1 MEGSGPPVPVTRR
14 QSLLGGLTFWQ
25 WATISLLLSAAV
37 GMMSC
42 GMGTTELP
50 SATQPGG
57 PGFLS
62 ITTPQL
68 VDGVEGLSYVATIN
82 TSGGSGVITS
92 CIIISGSLPPGFAA
106 PSPRGSECILSS
118 NGEPITQAGQFTFTL
133 QAGDSSTPQRTDRRL
148 YSLTIRS
155 PFTVHPYSMPDGI
168 MGRSYTR
175 TFLVTTDLVNNHG
188 ISQMGSSQA
197 GNGPITACSISGL
210 PAAFTAAGGAATCAP
225 DTTGVNMLVTMKAPA
240 GNLLPGIYT
249 FSLRVTD
256 SPLYAT
262 NQPFPVVPPGTETFT
277 NTLTVRNEF
286 AITQAS
292 LADGVAGR
300 TFGVAPL
307 SQPAQTSLPAVVPSS
322 NSGQSGEAGNG
333 PLTNCSLAVAPVNPG
348 LSVLVDPGNRS
359 RCLLTSTLPVTA
371 SGTYSVTIS
380 ATDSPITDPAS
391 PAQIVVPQNTVT
403 KTLTWVVNP
412 PLAFSLNFDSPAGQ
426 PGQAPDAVENR
437 TYGAP
442 ARSSLVVTATN
453 GLSTTTGLSITVGG
467 TLPAGVTC
475 AAPTP
480 NPQPPAPT
488 ATVTCSSNGQ
498 PVGGSP
504 GSTSFTVTVS
514 DPGNSA
520 TPGGSTST
528 DVNGHTSHSIRVDAP
543 LALAVNLADPLPVA
557 IQNRGYG
564 IQPFS
569 PILYTATGGLGG
581 YDFSTPGTSPTPAA
595 AFPQG
600 FACTQ
605 GTGSALNTYACSASQ
620 ITATPSSVPYGPV
633 PVTVDDTANAT
644 TPDGV
649 SSGTTAT
656 QTRTLV
662 VNPQLTITPNSA
674 GNQPPPAVQNRSYG
688 NAAAGFTPLTYTIT
702 GGVPPYT
709 FSLPPTVATPLSPGR
724 QTPNGGVPT
733 PIACTAPLP
742 PQQQPPLLPVQVT
755 CSSGTGVLTAE
766 PGPYGFQFTVSD
778 SGSAEAPAGS
788 LSFANTIT
796 VNKPLALTPD
806 SSSVDPPPPGVQ
818 GRAYGDPSHGLKP
831 LIYDASGG
839 NPPYVYTLPP
849 ANPLPLLPNGVPSGI
864 VCSNSSTAITCST
877 TGSGTVSALPGPYS
891 FSFTLNDTASAT
903 TPSAQQSNTGYVLN
917 KTLTIEPPL
926 ELTGPAT
933 PPVAAVSGRSY
944 GFGNNC
950 GAGANS
956 PCQPITYTI
965 SGGLGSY
972 QPAALNNFPSGFSC
986 PFNSSGSLSGSY
998 SCLSVSVVSGSGSS
1012 NISLTASDT
1021 GNASTPSGSASSPP
1035 ATLIINPALNI
1046 SGPGSLAAAVS
1057 GRPYGYGSNCGTNG
1071 TDLCQPI
1078 SYSISGGLGG
1088 YSFSPTL
1095 NNFPSGF
1102 SCSLNSGSGLSG
1114 SYSCLNAAGVS
1125 ASGSANIS
1133 ITASD
1138 TANTS
1143 TPAASASSG
1152 TATLTINPAL
1162 SVSGP
1167 GSLAAAVS
1175 GRPYGTGNNCG
1186 ASGTSSCQP
1195 ITFTI
1200 QNGTG
1205 SYSTTPTLNGFPSG
1219 FTCSFKSSGSLSGSY
1234 SCLNGSGLS
1243 GSGLATISIT
1253 ASDIANTSTPAGS
1266 STSGTATLTINPTLN
1281 ISGPT
1286 PSPLAP
1292 AVEGRAYGSG
1302 TGCSGGSC
1310 QPIQYTVTG
1319 GLGGYSTTPT
1329 MSGFPRGFNCSLTS
1343 SSGLT
1348 GTYQCSSSGVT
1359 GSGSPSLTITASD
1372 TGDASTPAGSASS
1385 SAATL
1390 TINPEISITAT
1401 PASYPDGVNGRSY
1414 GVGSNCGAGGTDPCE
1429 PLTFTAS
1436 DGLGPPYNFSGA
1448 NTLPQGFNCVTGGMP
1463 VDTYTCSANSVSGFG
1478 SFSPQI
1484 TASDN
1489 PNASTPSNS
1498 QTFKGSLLIQPA
1510 LKITTTRL
1518 ANALLDYPYTQT
1530 LAATGGLTTG
1540 YTWVPPGST
1549 QGACTGNLAPTGTL
1563 PTPMAL
1569 GTTTGQLSASAGPSS
1584 ASAQDSDFTFQVCA
1598 MDAGN
1603 ASTPA
1608 GGALTPNPPTN
1619 YVVNVFNPYAY
1630 VADVGQGL
1638 VHFINTGTPGSNPST
1653 SGTALSTPLPG
1664 LSSAPNGI
1672 AVTPD
1677 GHYLY
1682 VALTTSNQFAV
1693 IDTITNQAIT
1703 GSPFSFPSNTPCA
1716 SPTAVVGIPYPGNEI
1731 YFACD
1736 GGGPSSPAIAVIS
1749 TDNTTGIASIPL
1761 PANSQPIGM
1770 AVTPGGKQVYVT
1782 LAGTNQFAVIDTS
1795 TNAQIAGSPFFF
1807 PTGVN
1812 CTSPQGVTITPDGSR
1827 VYFACSGSD
1836 NVAVLTTG
1844 DSPSFIASI
1853 STGKVSQPVALA
1865 ITPDGARVYVAL
1877 KGTDQFA
1884 VIDNTPN
1891 TPAEIKG
1898 SPFYLPNPQGS
1909 SGTSSPTAV
1918 VIPPLDKNNLPSKGY
1933 RIFFTSNFSTGAEVD
1948 VIDDNNGAPAEDSVI
1963 AVGEST
1969 SVLTAIAAIPV
1980 PQ

>member
-1 MEGSGPPVPVTRR
+1 MEGSGPPVAVTRQ

-68 VDGVEGLSYVATIN
+68 VDGVKGLSYIATIN

-148 YSLTIRS
+148 YSLTIRN

-197 GNGPITACSISGL
+197 GNGPITACSISDL

-262 NQPFPVVPPGTETFT
+262 NQPFPVVPSGTETFT

-359 RCLLTSTLPVTA
+359 RCLLTSTSPVTA
-371 SGTYSVTIS
+371 SGTYSVTIN

-467 TLPAGVTC
+467 MLPAGVTC
-475 AAPTP
+475 ATPTP

-488 ATVTCSSNGQ
+488 ATLTCSSNGQ
-498 PVGGSP
+498 PVGSSP

-514 DPGNSA
+514 DPGNPA
-520 TPGGSTST
+520 TPGGLTST
-528 DVNGHTSHSIRVDAP
+528 DVNGHTSHIIRVDAP
-543 LALAVNLADPLPVA
+543 LALAVNLPDPLPVA

-581 YDFSTPGTSPTPAA
+581 YYFSTPGTSTTPAA

-605 GTGSALNTYACSASQ
+605 GTGSAVNTYACSASQ

-709 FSLPPTVATPLSPGR
+709 FSLPPTVAKPLSPGP

-733 PIACTAPLP
+733 PIACTAPPP
-742 PQQQPPLLPVQVT
+742 PQPQPPLLPVQVT

-788 LSFANTIT
+788 SSFANTIT

-806 SSSVDPPPPGVQ
+806 SSLVDPPPPGVQ
-818 GRAYGDPSHGLKP
+818 GRAYGDPSQGLKP

-849 ANPLPLLPNGVPSGI
+849 ATSLPLPNGVPVGI

-877 TGSGTVSALPGPYS
+877 TGKGTVSASSGAYS

-903 TPSAQQSNTGYVLN
+903 TPSAQQSNTEYVLN
-917 KTLTIEPPL
+917 KTLTIEPAL

-933 PPVAAVSGRSY
+933 PLVPAVSGRTY
-944 GFGNNC
+944 GVGN
-950 GAGANS
+950 
-956 PCQPITYTI
+956 
-965 SGGLGSY
+965 
-972 QPAALNNFPSGFSC
+972 
-986 PFNSSGSLSGSY
+986 
-998 SCLSVSVVSGSGSS
+998 
-1012 NISLTASDT
+1012 
-1021 GNASTPSGSASSPP
+1021 
-1035 ATLIINPALNI
+1035 
-1046 SGPGSLAAAVS
+1046 
-1057 GRPYGYGSNCGTNG
+1057 NCGTNG
-1071 TDLCQPI
+1071 A
-1078 SYSISGGLGG
+1078 
-1088 YSFSPTL
+1088 SP
-1095 NNFPSGF
+1095 
-1102 SCSLNSGSGLSG
+1102 
-1114 SYSCLNAAGVS
+1114 
-1125 ASGSANIS
+1125 
-1133 ITASD
+1133 
-1138 TANTS
+1138 
-1143 TPAASASSG
+1143 
-1152 TATLTINPAL
+1152 
-1162 SVSGP
+1162 
-1167 GSLAAAVS
+1167 
-1175 GRPYGTGNNCG
+1175 
-1186 ASGTSSCQP
+1186 
-1195 ITFTI
+1195 
-1200 QNGTG
+1200 
-1205 SYSTTPTLNGFPSG
+1205 
-1219 FTCSFKSSGSLSGSY
+1219 
-1234 SCLNGSGLS
+1234 
-1243 GSGLATISIT
+1243 
-1253 ASDIANTSTPAGS
+1253 
-1266 STSGTATLTINPTLN
+1266 
-1281 ISGPT
+1281 
-1286 PSPLAP
+1286 
-1292 AVEGRAYGSG
+1292 
-1302 TGCSGGSC
+1302 C

-1319 GLGGYSTTPT
+1319 GLGGYSTTLS
-1329 MSGFPRGFNCSLTS
+1329 MSNGFSCSLTS

-1348 GTYQCSSSGVT
+1348 GTYQCSSSSGVTGSGSSSLTITASDTANASTPAGTATSPSATLTINPALNISGPGSLATAVAGRSYGTGNNCGTNGTSPCQPIQYTVTGGLGGYSPTPSMSNGFSCSLTSSSGLTGTYQCSSSDVT

-1372 TGDASTPAGSASS
+1372 TANASTPAGTATSPSATLTINPALNISGPTPSPLAPAVENRAYGSGTGCSGKNCQPIQYTVTGGLSGYSTTPIMSGFPGGLSCSLTSSSGLTGTYQCSSSSVTESGSFSPVITASDTANASTPASSASSQPATLTVNPGLNISGPGSLATAVAGRSYGTGNNCGTNGTSPCQPIVYTIQYGTGSYSSTPTLNGFPQGFGCSLSQGAGSGTYSCSASSVASGTSPVTISLTASDIANTSTPAGSASSQPATLIINPGLNISGPGSLATAVAGRSYGTGNNCGTKGTSPCQPIQYTVTGGLGGYSPTSSRTDFNCSLTSSSGLTGIYQCSSSSVNISDTSSLTSTVSDTANASTPAGSARS

-1401 PASYPDGVNGRSY
+1401 PASFPDGVNGRAY
-1414 GVGSNCGAGGTDPCE
+1414 GVGSNCGTGGTDPCE

-1448 NTLPQGFNCVTGGMP
+1448 TTFPQGFNCVAGGVP
-1463 VDTYTCSANSVSGFG
+1463 VDTYTCSASSVNGSG
-1478 SFSPQI
+1478 SSSPQI

-1489 PNASTPSNS
+1489 ANTSTPSNS
-1498 QTFKGSLLIQPA
+1498 KTFAGSLLIQPE

-1518 ANALLDYPYTQT
+1518 ANALLDYPYQQM
-1530 LAATGGLTTG
+1530 LFATGGLGG
-1540 YTWVPPGST
+1540 YTWVAPGGT
-1549 QGACTGNLAPTGTL
+1549 QGACSGSLAPTGKL
-1563 PTPMAL
+1563 PTDILLAPASGM
-1569 GTTTGQLSASAGPSS
+1569 LSAPAGSSS
-1584 ASAQDSDFTFQVCA
+1584 ASVKDSDFTFQVCA

-1603 ASTPA
+1603 PSTPTA
-1608 GGALTPNPPTN
+1608 GALTPNPPAN

-1638 VHFINTGTPGSNPST
+1638 VHFINTGTPSSPPST
-1653 SGTALSTPLPG
+1653 SGTALPIPLQG
-1664 LSSAPNGI
+1664 LSSTPNGI

-1682 VALTTSNQFAV
+1682 VALTTTNQFAV
-1693 IDTITNQAIT
+1693 IDTITNQAI
-1703 GSPFSFPSNTPCA
+1703 
-1716 SPTAVVGIPYPGNEI
+1716 
-1731 YFACD
+1731 
-1736 GGGPSSPAIAVIS
+1736 
-1749 TDNTTGIASIPL
+1749 
-1761 PANSQPIGM
+1761 
-1770 AVTPGGKQVYVT
+1770 
-1782 LAGTNQFAVIDTS
+1782 
-1795 TNAQIAGSPFFF
+1795 AGSPQF
-1807 PTGVN
+1807 P
-1812 CTSPQGVTITPDGSR
+1812 C
-1827 VYFACSGSD
+1827 
-1836 NVAVLTTG
+1836 
-1844 DSPSFIASI
+1844 
-1853 STGKVSQPVALA
+1853 
-1865 ITPDGARVYVAL
+1865 
-1877 KGTDQFA
+1877 
-1884 VIDNTPN
+1884 
-1891 TPAEIKG
+1891 TPAAW
-1898 SPFYLPNPQGS
+1898 L
-1909 SGTSSPTAV
+1909 
-1918 VIPPLDKNNLPSKGY
+1918 
-1933 RIFFTSNFSTGAEVD
+1933 
-1948 VIDDNNGAPAEDSVI
+1948 
-1963 AVGEST
+1963 
-1969 SVLTAIAAIPV
+1969 
-1980 PQ
+1980 

>member
-1 MEGSGPPVPVTRR
+1 MEGSGPPVAVTRQ

-68 VDGVEGLSYVATIN
+68 VDGVEGLSYIATIN

-148 YSLTIRS
+148 YSLTIRN

-197 GNGPITACSISGL
+197 GNGPITACSISDL

-262 NQPFPVVPPGTETFT
+262 NQPFPVVPSGTETFT

-286 AITQAS
+286 AITQTS

-359 RCLLTSTLPVTA
+359 RCLLTSTSPVTA

-467 TLPAGVTC
+467 MLPAGVTC
-475 AAPTP
+475 ATPTP

-488 ATVTCSSNGQ
+488 ATLTCSSNGQ
-498 PVGGSP
+498 PVGSSP

-514 DPGNSA
+514 DPGNPA
-520 TPGGSTST
+520 TPGGLTST
-528 DVNGHTSHSIRVDAP
+528 DVNGHTSHIIRVDAP
-543 LALAVNLADPLPVA
+543 LALAVNLPDPLPVA

-581 YDFSTPGTSPTPAA
+581 YYFSTPGTSTTPAA

-605 GTGSALNTYACSASQ
+605 GTGSAVNTYACSASQ

-709 FSLPPTVATPLSPGR
+709 FSLPPTVAKPLSPGP

-733 PIACTAPLP
+733 PIACTAPPP
-742 PQQQPPLLPVQVT
+742 PQPQPPLLPVQVT

-788 LSFANTIT
+788 SSFANTIT

-806 SSSVDPPPPGVQ
+806 SSLVDPPPPGVQ
-818 GRAYGDPSHGLKP
+818 GRAYGDPSQGLKP

-849 ANPLPLLPNGVPSGI
+849 ATSLPLPNGVPVGI

-877 TGSGTVSALPGPYS
+877 TGKGTVSASSGAYS

-903 TPSAQQSNTGYVLN
+903 TPSAQQSNTEYVLN
-917 KTLTIEPPL
+917 KTLTIEPAL

-933 PPVAAVSGRSY
+933 PLVPAVSGRTY
-944 GFGNNC
+944 GVGNNC
-950 GAGANS
+950 GTNGAS
-956 PCQPITYTI
+956 PCQPIQYTVT
-965 SGGLGSY
+965 GGLGGYSTT
-972 QPAALNNFPSGFSC
+972 LSMSNGFSC
-986 PFNSSGSLSGSY
+986 SLTSSSGLTGTYQCSSSSG
-998 SCLSVSVVSGSGSS
+998 VTGSGSS
-1012 NISLTASDT
+1012 SLTITASDT
-1021 GNASTPSGSASSPP
+1021 ANASTPAGTATSPS
-1035 ATLIINPALNI
+1035 ATLTINPALNI
-1046 SGPGSLAAAVS
+1046 SGPGSLATAVA
-1057 GRPYGYGSNCGTNG
+1057 GRSYGTGNNCGTNG
-1071 TDLCQPI
+1071 TSPCQPI
-1078 SYSISGGLGG
+1078 QYTVTGGLGG
-1088 YSFSPTL
+1088 YSPT
-1095 NNFPSGF
+1095 PSMSNGF
-1102 SCSLNSGSGLSG
+1102 SCSLTSSSGLTGTYQCSSSDVTGSGSPSLT
-1114 SYSCLNAAGVS
+1114 
-1125 ASGSANIS
+1125 

-1138 TANTS
+1138 TANAS
-1143 TPAASASSG
+1143 TPAG
-1152 TATLTINPAL
+1152 TATSPSATLTINPA
-1162 SVSGP
+1162 
-1167 GSLAAAVS
+1167 
-1175 GRPYGTGNNCG
+1175 
-1186 ASGTSSCQP
+1186 
-1195 ITFTI
+1195 
-1200 QNGTG
+1200 
-1205 SYSTTPTLNGFPSG
+1205 
-1219 FTCSFKSSGSLSGSY
+1219 
-1234 SCLNGSGLS
+1234 
-1243 GSGLATISIT
+1243 
-1253 ASDIANTSTPAGS
+1253 
-1266 STSGTATLTINPTLN
+1266 LN

-1292 AVEGRAYGSG
+1292 AVENRAYGSG
-1302 TGCSGGSC
+1302 TGCSGKNC

-1319 GLGGYSTTPT
+1319 GLGGYSTTPI
-1329 MSGFPRGFNCSLTS
+1329 MSGFPGGLSCSLTS

-1348 GTYQCSSSGVT
+1348 GTYQCSSSSVTGSGSFSPVITASDTANASTPASSASSQPATLTVNPGLNISGPGSLATAVAGRSYGTGNNCGTDGTSPCQPIQYTVTGGLGGYSPTLSMSNGFSCSLTSSSGLTGTYQCSSSDVT

-1372 TGDASTPAGSASS
+1372 TANASTPAGSARS

-1401 PASYPDGVNGRSY
+1401 PASFQDGVNGRAY
-1414 GVGSNCGAGGTDPCE
+1414 GVGSNCGTGGTDPCE

-1448 NTLPQGFNCVTGGMP
+1448 TTFPQGFNCVAGGVP
-1463 VDTYTCSANSVSGFG
+1463 VDTYTCSASSVNGSG
-1478 SFSPQI
+1478 SSSPQI

-1489 PNASTPSNS
+1489 ANTSTPSNS
-1498 QTFKGSLLIQPA
+1498 KTFAGSLLIQPE

-1518 ANALLDYPYTQT
+1518 ANALLDYPYQQM
-1530 LAATGGLTTG
+1530 LFATGGLGG
-1540 YTWVPPGST
+1540 YTWVAPGGT
-1549 QGACTGNLAPTGTL
+1549 QGACSGSLAPAGAL

-1569 GTTTGQLSASAGPSS
+1569 ATAKGVLSASSGPSS
-1584 ASAQDSDFTFQVCA
+1584 ASGSDSDFTFQVCA

-1603 ASTPA
+1603 ASTPV

-1638 VHFINTGTPGSNPST
+1638 VHFINTGTPSSPPST
-1653 SGTALSTPLPG
+1653 SGTALPIPLPG
-1664 LSSAPNGI
+1664 LSSTPNGI

-1682 VALTTSNQFAV
+1682 VALTTTNQFAV
-1693 IDTITNQAIT
+1693 IDTITNQAIE
-1703 GSPFSFPSNTPCA
+1703 GSPFSFPSSISCV
-1716 SPTAVVGIPYPGNEI
+1716 SPVVVVGIPFPSNEI

-1736 GGGPSSPAIAVIS
+1736 GNSKTSPAVAVIS
-1749 TDNTTGIASIPL
+1749 TDNKTGIASISL
-1761 PANSQPIGM
+1761 QASSM
-1770 AVTPGGKQVYVT
+1770 ALTPDGKQVYVT
-1782 LAGTNQFAVIDTS
+1782 LAGTGQFAVIDTS
-1795 TNAQIAGSPFFF
+1795 TNAQITGSPFSF
-1807 PTGVN
+1807 PKGVT
-1812 CTSPQGVTITPDGSR
+1812 CTTPQGVAITPDGSR

-1844 DSPSFIASI
+1844 GSPTAIASI
-1853 STGKVSQPVALA
+1853 STGPGSQPVALA

-1877 KGTDQFA
+1877 KGTDQFT
-1884 VIDNTPN
+1884 VIDNTQS
-1891 TPAEIKG
+1891 TPAEIKN

-1909 SGTSSPTAV
+1909 SGTSSPSAV

-1948 VIDDNNGAPAEDSVI
+1948 VIDDNGGTPIEDSVI

>member
-1 MEGSGPPVPVTRR
+1 MEGSGPPVAVTRQ

-68 VDGVEGLSYVATIN
+68 VDGVEGLSYIATIN

-148 YSLTIRS
+148 YSLTIRN

-197 GNGPITACSISGL
+197 GNGPITACSISDL

-262 NQPFPVVPPGTETFT
+262 NQPFPVVPSGTETFT

-286 AITQAS
+286 AITQTS

-359 RCLLTSTLPVTA
+359 RCLLTSTSPVTA

-467 TLPAGVTC
+467 MLPAGVTC
-475 AAPTP
+475 ATPTP

-488 ATVTCSSNGQ
+488 AILTCSSNGQ
-498 PVGGSP
+498 PVGSSP

-514 DPGNSA
+514 DPGNPA
-520 TPGGSTST
+520 TPGGLTST
-528 DVNGHTSHSIRVDAP
+528 DVNGHTSHIIRVDAP
-543 LALAVNLADPLPVA
+543 LALAVNLPDPLPVA

-581 YDFSTPGTSPTPAA
+581 YYFSTPGTSTTPAA

-605 GTGSALNTYACSASQ
+605 GTGSAVNTYACSASQ

-688 NAAAGFTPLTYTIT
+688 NAAAGFTPLTSTIT

-709 FSLPPTVATPLSPGR
+709 FSLPPTVAKPLSPGP

-733 PIACTAPLP
+733 PITCTAPSP
-742 PQQQPPLLPVQVT
+742 PQPQPPLLPVQVT

-788 LSFANTIT
+788 SSFANTIT

-806 SSSVDPPPPGVQ
+806 SSLVDPPPPGVQ
-818 GRAYGDPSHGLKP
+818 GRAYGDPSQGLKP

-849 ANPLPLLPNGVPSGI
+849 ATSLPLPNGVPVGI

-877 TGSGTVSALPGPYS
+877 TGKGTVSASSGAYS

-903 TPSAQQSNTGYVLN
+903 TPSAQQSNTEYVLN
-917 KTLTIEPPL
+917 KTLTIEPAL

-933 PPVAAVSGRSY
+933 PLVPAVSGRTY
-944 GFGNNC
+944 GVGN
-950 GAGANS
+950 
-956 PCQPITYTI
+956 
-965 SGGLGSY
+965 
-972 QPAALNNFPSGFSC
+972 
-986 PFNSSGSLSGSY
+986 
-998 SCLSVSVVSGSGSS
+998 
-1012 NISLTASDT
+1012 
-1021 GNASTPSGSASSPP
+1021 
-1035 ATLIINPALNI
+1035 
-1046 SGPGSLAAAVS
+1046 
-1057 GRPYGYGSNCGTNG
+1057 NCGTNG
-1071 TDLCQPI
+1071 A
-1078 SYSISGGLGG
+1078 
-1088 YSFSPTL
+1088 SP
-1095 NNFPSGF
+1095 
-1102 SCSLNSGSGLSG
+1102 
-1114 SYSCLNAAGVS
+1114 
-1125 ASGSANIS
+1125 
-1133 ITASD
+1133 
-1138 TANTS
+1138 
-1143 TPAASASSG
+1143 
-1152 TATLTINPAL
+1152 
-1162 SVSGP
+1162 
-1167 GSLAAAVS
+1167 
-1175 GRPYGTGNNCG
+1175 
-1186 ASGTSSCQP
+1186 
-1195 ITFTI
+1195 
-1200 QNGTG
+1200 
-1205 SYSTTPTLNGFPSG
+1205 
-1219 FTCSFKSSGSLSGSY
+1219 
-1234 SCLNGSGLS
+1234 
-1243 GSGLATISIT
+1243 
-1253 ASDIANTSTPAGS
+1253 
-1266 STSGTATLTINPTLN
+1266 
-1281 ISGPT
+1281 
-1286 PSPLAP
+1286 
-1292 AVEGRAYGSG
+1292 
-1302 TGCSGGSC
+1302 C

-1319 GLGGYSTTPT
+1319 GLGGYSTTLS
-1329 MSGFPRGFNCSLTS
+1329 MSNGFSCSLTS

-1348 GTYQCSSSGVT
+1348 GTYQCSSSSGVTGSGSSSLTITASDTANASTPAGTATSPSATLTINPALNISGPGSLATAVAGRSYGTGNNCGTNGTSPCQPIQYTVTGGLGGYSPTPSMSNGFSCSLTSSSGLTGTYQCSSSDVT

-1372 TGDASTPAGSASS
+1372 TANASTPAGSARS

-1401 PASYPDGVNGRSY
+1401 PASFQDGVNGRAY
-1414 GVGSNCGAGGTDPCE
+1414 GVGSNCGTGGTDPCE

-1436 DGLGPPYNFSGA
+1436 DGLGPPYNFS
-1448 NTLPQGFNCVTGGMP
+1448 TTSPFPSGFSCATSGTP
-1463 VDTYTCSANSVSGFG
+1463 VDTYTCSAKAVGTAG

-1484 TASDN
+1484 TVSDN
-1489 PNASTPSNS
+1489 ANTSTPSNS
-1498 QTFKGSLLIQPA
+1498 KTFAGSLLIQPE

-1518 ANALLDYPYTQT
+1518 ANALLDYPYQQM
-1530 LAATGGLTTG
+1530 LFATGGLGG
-1540 YTWVPPGST
+1540 YTWVAPGGT
-1549 QGACTGNLAPTGTL
+1549 QGACSGSLAPTGKL
-1563 PTPMAL
+1563 PTDILLAPASGM
-1569 GTTTGQLSASAGPSS
+1569 LSAPAGSSS
-1584 ASAQDSDFTFQVCA
+1584 ASVKDSDFTFQVCA

-1603 ASTPA
+1603 ASTPV

-1638 VHFINTGTPGSNPST
+1638 VHFINTGTPSSPPST
-1653 SGTALSTPLPG
+1653 SGTALPIPLPG
-1664 LSSAPNGI
+1664 LSSTPNGI

-1682 VALTTSNQFAV
+1682 VALTTTNQFAV
-1693 IDTITNQAIT
+1693 IDTITNQAIE
-1703 GSPFSFPSNTPCA
+1703 GSPFSFPSSISCV
-1716 SPTAVVGIPYPGNEI
+1716 SPVVVVGIPFPSNEI

-1736 GGGPSSPAIAVIS
+1736 GNSKTSPAVAVII
-1749 TDNTTGIASIPL
+1749 TDNKTGIASISL
-1761 PANSQPIGM
+1761 QASSM
-1770 AVTPGGKQVYVT
+1770 ALTPDGKQVYVT
-1782 LAGTNQFAVIDTS
+1782 LAGTGQFAVIDTS
-1795 TNAQIAGSPFFF
+1795 TNAQITGSPFSF
-1807 PTGVN
+1807 PKGVT
-1812 CTSPQGVTITPDGSR
+1812 CTTPQGVAITPDGSR

-1844 DSPSFIASI
+1844 GSPTAIASI
-1853 STGKVSQPVALA
+1853 STGPGSQPVALA

-1877 KGTDQFA
+1877 KGTDQFT
-1884 VIDNTPN
+1884 VIDNTQS
-1891 TPAEIKG
+1891 TPAEIKN

-1909 SGTSSPTAV
+1909 SGTSSPSAV

-1948 VIDDNNGAPAEDSVI
+1948 VIDDNGGTPIEDSVI
-1963 AVGEST
+1963 TVGEST
-1969 SVLTAIAAIPV
+1969 SALTAIAAIPV

>member
-1 MEGSGPPVPVTRR
+1 MEGSGPPVAVTRQ

-68 VDGVEGLSYVATIN
+68 VDGVEGLSYIATIN

-148 YSLTIRS
+148 YSLTIRN

-197 GNGPITACSISGL
+197 GNGPITACSISDL

-262 NQPFPVVPPGTETFT
+262 NQPFPVVPSGTETFT

-359 RCLLTSTLPVTA
+359 RCLLTSTSPVTA

-467 TLPAGVTC
+467 MLPTGVTC
-475 AAPTP
+475 ATPTP

-488 ATVTCSSNGQ
+488 ATLTCSSNGQ
-498 PVGGSP
+498 PVGSSP

-514 DPGNSA
+514 DPGNPA
-520 TPGGSTST
+520 TPGGLTST
-528 DVNGHTSHSIRVDAP
+528 DVNGHTSHIIRVDAP
-543 LALAVNLADPLPVA
+543 LALAVNLPDPLPVA

-581 YDFSTPGTSPTPAA
+581 YYFSTPGTSTTPAA

-605 GTGSALNTYACSASQ
+605 GTGSAVNTYACSASQ

-709 FSLPPTVATPLSPGR
+709 FSLPPTVAKPLSPGP

-733 PIACTAPLP
+733 PIACTAPPP
-742 PQQQPPLLPVQVT
+742 PQPQPPLLPVQVT

-788 LSFANTIT
+788 SSFANTIT

-806 SSSVDPPPPGVQ
+806 SSLVDPPPPGVQ
-818 GRAYGDPSHGLKP
+818 GRAYGDPSQGLKP

-849 ANPLPLLPNGVPSGI
+849 ATSLPLPNGVPVGI
-864 VCSNSSTAITCST
+864 VCSNSSTAITCPK
-877 TGSGTVSALPGPYS
+877 TGKGTVSASSGAYS

-903 TPSAQQSNTGYVLN
+903 TPSAQQSNTEYVLN
-917 KTLTIEPPL
+917 KTLTIEPAL

-933 PPVAAVSGRSY
+933 PLVPAVSGRTY
-944 GFGNNC
+944 GVGN
-950 GAGANS
+950 
-956 PCQPITYTI
+956 
-965 SGGLGSY
+965 
-972 QPAALNNFPSGFSC
+972 
-986 PFNSSGSLSGSY
+986 
-998 SCLSVSVVSGSGSS
+998 
-1012 NISLTASDT
+1012 
-1021 GNASTPSGSASSPP
+1021 
-1035 ATLIINPALNI
+1035 
-1046 SGPGSLAAAVS
+1046 
-1057 GRPYGYGSNCGTNG
+1057 NCGTNG
-1071 TDLCQPI
+1071 A
-1078 SYSISGGLGG
+1078 
-1088 YSFSPTL
+1088 SP
-1095 NNFPSGF
+1095 
-1102 SCSLNSGSGLSG
+1102 
-1114 SYSCLNAAGVS
+1114 
-1125 ASGSANIS
+1125 
-1133 ITASD
+1133 
-1138 TANTS
+1138 
-1143 TPAASASSG
+1143 
-1152 TATLTINPAL
+1152 
-1162 SVSGP
+1162 
-1167 GSLAAAVS
+1167 
-1175 GRPYGTGNNCG
+1175 
-1186 ASGTSSCQP
+1186 
-1195 ITFTI
+1195 
-1200 QNGTG
+1200 
-1205 SYSTTPTLNGFPSG
+1205 
-1219 FTCSFKSSGSLSGSY
+1219 
-1234 SCLNGSGLS
+1234 
-1243 GSGLATISIT
+1243 
-1253 ASDIANTSTPAGS
+1253 
-1266 STSGTATLTINPTLN
+1266 
-1281 ISGPT
+1281 
-1286 PSPLAP
+1286 
-1292 AVEGRAYGSG
+1292 
-1302 TGCSGGSC
+1302 C

-1319 GLGGYSTTPT
+1319 GLGGYSTTLSMSNGFSCSLTSSSGLTGTYQCSSSSGVTGSGSSSLTITASDTANASTPAGTATSPSATLTINPALNISGPGSLATAVAGRSYGTGNNCGTNGTSPCQPIVYTIQYGTGSYSSTPT
-1329 MSGFPRGFNCSLTS
+1329 LNGFPQGFGCSLSQGAGSGTYSCSASSVASGTSPVTISLTASDIANTSTPAGSASSQPATLTINPGLNISGPGSLATAVAGRSYGTGNNCGTNGTSPCQPIQYTVTGGLGGYSPTPSMSGFPGGFNCSLTS

-1348 GTYQCSSSGVT
+1348 GTYQCSSSSVT
-1359 GSGSPSLTITASD
+1359 GSGSFSPVITASD
-1372 TGDASTPAGSASS
+1372 TANASIPLGSRSSGSAS
-1385 SAATL
+1385 L
-1390 TINPEISITAT
+1390 TVNPEISIAAT
-1401 PASYPDGVNGRSY
+1401 PASFQDGVNGRAY
-1414 GVGSNCGAGGTDPCE
+1414 GVGSNCGTGGTDPCE

-1436 DGLGPPYNFSGA
+1436 DGLGPPYNFS
-1448 NTLPQGFNCVTGGMP
+1448 TTSPFPSGFSCATSGTP
-1463 VDTYTCSANSVSGFG
+1463 VDTYTCSAKAVGTAG

-1484 TASDN
+1484 TVSDN
-1489 PNASTPSNS
+1489 ANTSTPSNS
-1498 QTFKGSLLIQPA
+1498 KTFAGSLLIQPE

-1518 ANALLDYPYTQT
+1518 ANALLDYPYQQM
-1530 LAATGGLTTG
+1530 LFATGGLGG
-1540 YTWVPPGST
+1540 YTWVAPGGT
-1549 QGACTGNLAPTGTL
+1549 QGACSGSLAPTGKL
-1563 PTPMAL
+1563 PTDILLAPASGM
-1569 GTTTGQLSASAGPSS
+1569 LSAPAGSSS
-1584 ASAQDSDFTFQVCA
+1584 ASVKDSDFTFQVCA

-1603 ASTPA
+1603 PSTPTA
-1608 GGALTPNPPTN
+1608 GALTPNPP
-1619 YVVNVFNPYAY
+1619 
-1630 VADVGQGL
+1630 
-1638 VHFINTGTPGSNPST
+1638 
-1653 SGTALSTPLPG
+1653 
-1664 LSSAPNGI
+1664 
-1672 AVTPD
+1672 
-1677 GHYLY
+1677 
-1682 VALTTSNQFAV
+1682 
-1693 IDTITNQAIT
+1693 
-1703 GSPFSFPSNTPCA
+1703 
-1716 SPTAVVGIPYPGNEI
+1716 
-1731 YFACD
+1731 
-1736 GGGPSSPAIAVIS
+1736 
-1749 TDNTTGIASIPL
+1749 
-1761 PANSQPIGM
+1761 AN
-1770 AVTPGGKQVYVT
+1770 
-1782 LAGTNQFAVIDTS
+1782 
-1795 TNAQIAGSPFFF
+1795 
-1807 PTGVN
+1807 
-1812 CTSPQGVTITPDGSR
+1812 
-1827 VYFACSGSD
+1827 
-1836 NVAVLTTG
+1836 
-1844 DSPSFIASI
+1844 
-1853 STGKVSQPVALA
+1853 
-1865 ITPDGARVYVAL
+1865 
-1877 KGTDQFA
+1877 
-1884 VIDNTPN
+1884 
-1891 TPAEIKG
+1891 
-1898 SPFYLPNPQGS
+1898 
-1909 SGTSSPTAV
+1909 
-1918 VIPPLDKNNLPSKGY
+1918 
-1933 RIFFTSNFSTGAEVD
+1933 
-1948 VIDDNNGAPAEDSVI
+1948 
-1963 AVGEST
+1963 
-1969 SVLTAIAAIPV
+1969 
-1980 PQ
+1980 

>member
-1 MEGSGPPVPVTRR
+1 MEGSGPPVAVTRQ

-68 VDGVEGLSYVATIN
+68 VDGVKGLSYIATIN

-148 YSLTIRS
+148 YSLTIRN

-197 GNGPITACSISGL
+197 GNGPITACSISDL

-262 NQPFPVVPPGTETFT
+262 NQPFPVVPSGTETFT

-292 LADGVAGR
+292 LADGVTGR

-307 SQPAQTSLPAVVPSS
+307 SQPAQTSLPAVAPSS

-359 RCLLTSTLPVTA
+359 RCLLTSTSPVTA
-371 SGTYSVTIS
+371 SGTYSVTIN

-467 TLPAGVTC
+467 MLPAGVTC
-475 AAPTP
+475 ATPTP

-488 ATVTCSSNGQ
+488 ATLTCSSNGQ
-498 PVGGSP
+498 PVGSPP

-514 DPGNSA
+514 DPGNPA
-520 TPGGSTST
+520 TPGGLTST
-528 DVNGHTSHSIRVDAP
+528 DVNGHTSHIIRVDAP
-543 LALAVNLADPLPVA
+543 LALAVNLPDPLPVA

-581 YDFSTPGTSPTPAA
+581 YYFSTPGTSTTPAA

-605 GTGSALNTYACSASQ
+605 GTGSAVNTYACSASQ

-709 FSLPPTVATPLSPGR
+709 FSLPPTVAKPLSPGP

-733 PIACTAPLP
+733 PIACTAPPP
-742 PQQQPPLLPVQVT
+742 PQPQPPLLPVQVT

-788 LSFANTIT
+788 SSFANTIT

-806 SSSVDPPPPGVQ
+806 SSLVDPPPPGVQ
-818 GRAYGDPSHGLKP
+818 GRAYGDPSQGLKP

-849 ANPLPLLPNGVPSGI
+849 ATSLPLPNGVPVGI

-877 TGSGTVSALPGPYS
+877 TGKGTVSASSGAYS

-903 TPSAQQSNTGYVLN
+903 TPSAQQSNTEYVLN
-917 KTLTIEPPL
+917 KTLTIEPAL

-933 PPVAAVSGRSY
+933 PLVPAVSGRTY
-944 GFGNNC
+944 GVGN
-950 GAGANS
+950 
-956 PCQPITYTI
+956 
-965 SGGLGSY
+965 
-972 QPAALNNFPSGFSC
+972 
-986 PFNSSGSLSGSY
+986 
-998 SCLSVSVVSGSGSS
+998 
-1012 NISLTASDT
+1012 
-1021 GNASTPSGSASSPP
+1021 
-1035 ATLIINPALNI
+1035 
-1046 SGPGSLAAAVS
+1046 
-1057 GRPYGYGSNCGTNG
+1057 NCGTNG
-1071 TDLCQPI
+1071 A
-1078 SYSISGGLGG
+1078 
-1088 YSFSPTL
+1088 SP
-1095 NNFPSGF
+1095 
-1102 SCSLNSGSGLSG
+1102 
-1114 SYSCLNAAGVS
+1114 
-1125 ASGSANIS
+1125 
-1133 ITASD
+1133 
-1138 TANTS
+1138 
-1143 TPAASASSG
+1143 
-1152 TATLTINPAL
+1152 
-1162 SVSGP
+1162 
-1167 GSLAAAVS
+1167 
-1175 GRPYGTGNNCG
+1175 
-1186 ASGTSSCQP
+1186 
-1195 ITFTI
+1195 
-1200 QNGTG
+1200 
-1205 SYSTTPTLNGFPSG
+1205 
-1219 FTCSFKSSGSLSGSY
+1219 
-1234 SCLNGSGLS
+1234 
-1243 GSGLATISIT
+1243 
-1253 ASDIANTSTPAGS
+1253 
-1266 STSGTATLTINPTLN
+1266 
-1281 ISGPT
+1281 
-1286 PSPLAP
+1286 
-1292 AVEGRAYGSG
+1292 
-1302 TGCSGGSC
+1302 C

-1319 GLGGYSTTPT
+1319 GLGGYSTTLSMSNGFSCSLTSSSGLTGTYQCSSSSGVTGSGSSSLTITASDTANASTPAGTATSPSATLTINPALNISGPGSLATAVAGRSYGTGNNCGTNGTSPCQPIQYTVTGGLGGYSPT
-1329 MSGFPRGFNCSLTS
+1329 PSMSNGFSCSLTSSSGLTGTYQCSSSDVTGSGSPSLTITASDTANASTPAGTATSPSATLTINPALNISGPTPSPLAPAVENRAYGSGTGCSGKNCQPIQYTVTGGLSGYSTTPIMSGFPGGLSCSLTSSSGLTGTYQCSSSSVTESGSFSPVITASDTANASTPASSASSQPATLTVNPGLNISGPGSLATAVAGRSYGTGNNCGTNGTSPCQPIVYTIQYGTGSYSSTPTLNGFPQGFGCSLSQGAGSGTYSCSASSVASGTSPVTISLTASDIANTSTPAGSASSQPATLTINPGLNISGPGSLATAVAGRSYGTGNNCGTNGTSPCQPIQYTVTGGLGGYSPTPSMSGFPGGFNCSLTS

-1348 GTYQCSSSGVT
+1348 GTYQCSSSSVT
-1359 GSGSPSLTITASD
+1359 GSGSFSPVITASD
-1372 TGDASTPAGSASS
+1372 TANASIPLGSRSSGSAS
-1385 SAATL
+1385 L
-1390 TINPEISITAT
+1390 TVNPEISIAAT
-1401 PASYPDGVNGRSY
+1401 PASFQDGVNGRAY
-1414 GVGSNCGAGGTDPCE
+1414 GVGSNCGTGGTGPCE

-1436 DGLGPPYNFSGA
+1436 DGLGPPYNFS
-1448 NTLPQGFNCVTGGMP
+1448 TTSPFPSGFSCATSGTP
-1463 VDTYTCSANSVSGFG
+1463 VDTYTCSAKAVGTAG

-1484 TASDN
+1484 TVSDN
-1489 PNASTPSNS
+1489 ANTSTPSNS
-1498 QTFKGSLLIQPA
+1498 KTFAGSLLIQPE

-1518 ANALLDYPYTQT
+1518 ANALLDYPYQQM
-1530 LAATGGLTTG
+1530 LFATGGLGG
-1540 YTWVPPGST
+1540 YTWVAPGGT
-1549 QGACTGNLAPTGTL
+1549 QGACSGSLAPTG
-1563 PTPMAL
+1563 
-1569 GTTTGQLSASAGPSS
+1569 
-1584 ASAQDSDFTFQVCA
+1584 
-1598 MDAGN
+1598 
-1603 ASTPA
+1603 
-1608 GGALTPNPPTN
+1608 
-1619 YVVNVFNPYAY
+1619 
-1630 VADVGQGL
+1630 
-1638 VHFINTGTPGSNPST
+1638 
-1653 SGTALSTPLPG
+1653 
-1664 LSSAPNGI
+1664 
-1672 AVTPD
+1672 
-1677 GHYLY
+1677 
-1682 VALTTSNQFAV
+1682 
-1693 IDTITNQAIT
+1693 
-1703 GSPFSFPSNTPCA
+1703 
-1716 SPTAVVGIPYPGNEI
+1716 
-1731 YFACD
+1731 
-1736 GGGPSSPAIAVIS
+1736 
-1749 TDNTTGIASIPL
+1749 
-1761 PANSQPIGM
+1761 
-1770 AVTPGGKQVYVT
+1770 
-1782 LAGTNQFAVIDTS
+1782 
-1795 TNAQIAGSPFFF
+1795 
-1807 PTGVN
+1807 
-1812 CTSPQGVTITPDGSR
+1812 
-1827 VYFACSGSD
+1827 
-1836 NVAVLTTG
+1836 
-1844 DSPSFIASI
+1844 
-1853 STGKVSQPVALA
+1853 
-1865 ITPDGARVYVAL
+1865 
-1877 KGTDQFA
+1877 
-1884 VIDNTPN
+1884 
-1891 TPAEIKG
+1891 
-1898 SPFYLPNPQGS
+1898 
-1909 SGTSSPTAV
+1909 
-1918 VIPPLDKNNLPSKGY
+1918 
-1933 RIFFTSNFSTGAEVD
+1933 
-1948 VIDDNNGAPAEDSVI
+1948 
-1963 AVGEST
+1963 
-1969 SVLTAIAAIPV
+1969 
-1980 PQ
+1980 

>member
-1 MEGSGPPVPVTRR
+1 MEGSGPPVAVTRQ

-68 VDGVEGLSYVATIN
+68 VDGVKGLSYIATIN

-148 YSLTIRS
+148 YSLTIRN

-197 GNGPITACSISGL
+197 GNGPITACSISDL

-262 NQPFPVVPPGTETFT
+262 NQPFPVVPSGTETFT

-359 RCLLTSTLPVTA
+359 RCLLTSTSPVTA

-467 TLPAGVTC
+467 MLPAGVTC
-475 AAPTP
+475 ATPTP

-488 ATVTCSSNGQ
+488 ATLTCSSNGQ
-498 PVGGSP
+498 PVGSPP

-514 DPGNSA
+514 DPGNPA
-520 TPGGSTST
+520 TPGGLTST
-528 DVNGHTSHSIRVDAP
+528 DVNGHTSHIIRVDAP
-543 LALAVNLADPLPVA
+543 LALAVNLPDPLPVA

-581 YDFSTPGTSPTPAA
+581 YYFSTPGTSTTPAA

-605 GTGSALNTYACSASQ
+605 GTGSAVNTYACSASQ

-709 FSLPPTVATPLSPGR
+709 FSLPPTVAKPLSPGP

-733 PIACTAPLP
+733 PIACTAPPP
-742 PQQQPPLLPVQVT
+742 PQPQPPLLPVQVT

-788 LSFANTIT
+788 SSFANTIT

-806 SSSVDPPPPGVQ
+806 SSLVDPPPPGVQ
-818 GRAYGDPSHGLKP
+818 GRAYGDPSQGLKP

-849 ANPLPLLPNGVPSGI
+849 ATSLPLPNGVPVGI

-877 TGSGTVSALPGPYS
+877 TGKGTVSAWSGAYS

-903 TPSAQQSNTGYVLN
+903 TPSAQQSNTEYVLN
-917 KTLTIEPPL
+917 KTLTIEPAL
-926 ELTGPAT
+926 ELTAPAT
-933 PPVAAVSGRSY
+933 SLAPAVSGRTY
-944 GFGNNC
+944 GVGNNC
-950 GAGANS
+950 GTNGAS
-956 PCQPITYTI
+956 PCQPIQYTVT
-965 SGGLGSY
+965 GGLGGYCPTLSTS
-972 QPAALNNFPSGFSC
+972 NGFSC
-986 PFNSSGSLSGSY
+986 SLTSSSGLTGTYQCSSLG
-998 SCLSVSVVSGSGSS
+998 VTGSGSS
-1012 NISLTASDT
+1012 SLTITASDT
-1021 GNASTPSGSASSPP
+1021 ANASTPPGTATSPP
-1035 ATLIINPALNI
+1035 ATLTINPGLNI
-1046 SGPGSLAAAVS
+1046 SGPGSLATAVA
-1057 GRPYGYGSNCGTNG
+1057 GRS
-1071 TDLCQPI
+1071 
-1078 SYSISGGLGG
+1078 
-1088 YSFSPTL
+1088 
-1095 NNFPSGF
+1095 
-1102 SCSLNSGSGLSG
+1102 
-1114 SYSCLNAAGVS
+1114 
-1125 ASGSANIS
+1125 
-1133 ITASD
+1133 
-1138 TANTS
+1138 
-1143 TPAASASSG
+1143 
-1152 TATLTINPAL
+1152 
-1162 SVSGP
+1162 
-1167 GSLAAAVS
+1167 
-1175 GRPYGTGNNCG
+1175 YGTGNNCG
-1186 ASGTSSCQP
+1186 TDGTSP
-1195 ITFTI
+1195 
-1200 QNGTG
+1200 
-1205 SYSTTPTLNGFPSG
+1205 
-1219 FTCSFKSSGSLSGSY
+1219 
-1234 SCLNGSGLS
+1234 
-1243 GSGLATISIT
+1243 
-1253 ASDIANTSTPAGS
+1253 
-1266 STSGTATLTINPTLN
+1266 
-1281 ISGPT
+1281 
-1286 PSPLAP
+1286 
-1292 AVEGRAYGSG
+1292 
-1302 TGCSGGSC
+1302 C

-1319 GLGGYSTTPT
+1319 GLGGYSPTPS
-1329 MSGFPRGFNCSLTS
+1329 MSNGFSCSLTS

-1348 GTYQCSSSGVT
+1348 GTYQCSSSDVT

-1372 TGDASTPAGSASS
+1372 TANASTPAGSARS

-1401 PASYPDGVNGRSY
+1401 PASFQDGVNGRAY
-1414 GVGSNCGAGGTDPCE
+1414 GVGSNCGTGGTDPCE

-1448 NTLPQGFNCVTGGMP
+1448 TTFPQGFNCVAGGVP
-1463 VDTYTCSANSVSGFG
+1463 VDTYTCSASSVNGSG
-1478 SFSPQI
+1478 SSSPQI

-1489 PNASTPSNS
+1489 ANTSTPSNS
-1498 QTFKGSLLIQPA
+1498 KTFAGSLLIQPE

-1518 ANALLDYPYTQT
+1518 ANALLDYPYQQM
-1530 LAATGGLTTG
+1530 LFATGGLGG
-1540 YTWVPPGST
+1540 YTWVAPGGT
-1549 QGACTGNLAPTGTL
+1549 QGACSGSLAPAGAL

-1569 GTTTGQLSASAGPSS
+1569 ATAKGVLSASSGPSS
-1584 ASAQDSDFTFQVCA
+1584 ASGSDSDFTFQVCA

-1603 ASTPA
+1603 PSTPTA
-1608 GGALTPNPPTN
+1608 GALTPNPPTN

-1630 VADVGQGL
+1630 VGGL
-1638 VHFINTGTPGSNPST
+1638 GVK
-1653 SGTALSTPLPG
+1653 
-1664 LSSAPNGI
+1664 AP
-1672 AVTPD
+1672 
-1677 GHYLY
+1677 
-1682 VALTTSNQFAV
+1682 
-1693 IDTITNQAIT
+1693 
-1703 GSPFSFPSNTPCA
+1703 
-1716 SPTAVVGIPYPGNEI
+1716 
-1731 YFACD
+1731 
-1736 GGGPSSPAIAVIS
+1736 
-1749 TDNTTGIASIPL
+1749 
-1761 PANSQPIGM
+1761 
-1770 AVTPGGKQVYVT
+1770 
-1782 LAGTNQFAVIDTS
+1782 
-1795 TNAQIAGSPFFF
+1795 
-1807 PTGVN
+1807 PTG
-1812 CTSPQGVTITPDGSR
+1812 
-1827 VYFACSGSD
+1827 
-1836 NVAVLTTG
+1836 
-1844 DSPSFIASI
+1844 
-1853 STGKVSQPVALA
+1853 
-1865 ITPDGARVYVAL
+1865 
-1877 KGTDQFA
+1877 
-1884 VIDNTPN
+1884 
-1891 TPAEIKG
+1891 
-1898 SPFYLPNPQGS
+1898 
-1909 SGTSSPTAV
+1909 
-1918 VIPPLDKNNLPSKGY
+1918 
-1933 RIFFTSNFSTGAEVD
+1933 
-1948 VIDDNNGAPAEDSVI
+1948 
-1963 AVGEST
+1963 
-1969 SVLTAIAAIPV
+1969 
-1980 PQ
+1980 